1 MKITIATG
9 PIFPVPAVRGGA
21 VQRLWEGLAREFAQ
35 RGHEVTI
42 FAREFPGQAAEET
55 VNGIRFVRRGGYAQS
70 TSIKRDLVQC
80 LLYAL
85 KTARYVPP
93 GDVVVTND
101 FWMPAVLPWL
111 KPSAG
116 RIVVNANRFPKKQY
130 WLYPKCAAFAAVSA
144 PVAEAVKAQTPSA
157 ADRVAVVPNA
167 IDYAFLK
174 ETQSRG
180 DRRRGT
186 KDGETKRP
194 RDEKTKRLK
203 DQGSKGQPEVG
214 DRRSEPRLGEL
225 APRQTGDRLHG
236 NQLILDDGTMGQ
248 EPEAG
253 RPEMGRRGDQTGDR
267 GQETG
272 VGGPPTHGVT
282 TAGQAYGM
290 RHTAEGRRVVR
301 ILYVGRIH
309 PEKGLGLLA
318 QALKSMEYGAG
329 SMEQRE
335 GTGDRGQATGSRRQE
350 TDWECVLV
358 GPVKESEGGGGEAF
372 AEELKRQVEGLP
384 VRFEAPVYDP
394 AALAKIYD
402 EADVFVY
409 PSVAETG
416 ESFGI
421 APLEAMAR
429 GVVPVVSD
437 LAVFRE
443 YLEPGV
449 HGLVFDHRSDRAAEN
464 LAASLR
470 ELLGDAEGRERMGA
484 AARQTAERFSS
495 TAIADKYLQLF
506 EKVVSGT

>member
-1 MKITIATG
+1 M
-9 PIFPVPAVRGGA
+9 
-21 VQRLWEGLAREFAQ
+21 QRLWEGLAREFAK

-42 FAREFPGQAAEET
+42 FAREFPGQASEET
-55 VNGIRFVRRGGYAQS
+55 VDGIRYVRLGGYEQS

-85 KTARYVPP
+85 KTARHVPP

-116 RIVVNANRFPKKQY
+116 KVVPCLQRFPKNQGR
-130 WLYPKCAAFAAVSA
+130 LYGKCAALAAVSQA
-144 PVAEAVKAQTPSA
+144 VADAVKTQSHSV
-157 ADRVAVVPNA
+157 ADKVVVVPNA
-167 IDYAFLK
+167 IDEVFLERSVEGGAESGEK
-174 ETQSRG
+174 SEQAG
-180 DRRRGT
+180 DG
-186 KDGETKRP
+186 
-194 RDEKTKRLK
+194 
-203 DQGSKGQPEVG
+203 
-214 DRRSEPRLGEL
+214 
-225 APRQTGDRLHG
+225 
-236 NQLILDDGTMGQ
+236 
-248 EPEAG
+248 
-253 RPEMGRRGDQTGDR
+253 

-272 VGGPPTHGVT
+272 GLPTHGET
-282 TAGQAYGM
+282 TVGQAYGI
-290 RHTAEGRRVVR
+290 RHTEDGGRLVR

-318 QALKSMEYGAG
+318 DALRLMAVGDQKTNRPKDE
-329 SMEQRE
+329 E
-335 GTGDRGQATGSRRQE
+335 TG
-350 TDWECVLV
+350 WECVLV
-358 GPVKESEGGGGEAF
+358 GPVKEGEGGGGEAF
-372 AEELKRQVEGLP
+372 VAELKRQAAGLP

-394 AALAKIYD
+394 AALAMIYD

-409 PSVAETG
+409 PSTAESG

-449 HGLVFDHRSDRAAEN
+449 NGMVFDHRSKNPAED
-464 LAASLR
+464 LATMLR
-470 ELLGDAEGRERMGA
+470 ELIGAAERREEMGA
-484 AARQTAERFSS
+484 VARQTAERFSPA
-495 TAIADKYLQLF
+495 AIADKYLQLF